1 MFIVAFA
8 FFGVAIY
15 LVWQWKQSQNTHSSS
30 ATPSVWEDIDP
41 SDSTFT
47 PSEEVLNGNLDN
59 IPEPAAW
66 KIYKNQGFG
75 FSLNVPR
82 KVLGV
87 DRCKNTKFEAPVVVL
102 EDLNTSSVFI
112 VPEYYYD
119 KYTPGGAQAKD
130 NSDQITFVEDDPV
143 NTGDPNLLDTDGDGV
158 FDCRKKIY
166 TLPLVRNEVTKGA
179 RADRI
184 PLLGN
189 PDLGVSLRTAR
200 IENTTSLNDFIRNI
214 FGQGCALTKKEELSD
229 QKGVYRLG
237 ISKTGDKDSKGKEL
251 PCATDKVSDIFY
263 NPTKNKLAYAYLPAA
278 GILSS
283 NEGKIYDEDMI
294 ASVRLD

>member
-1 MFIVAFA
+1 MFVVAFA
-8 FFGVAIY
+8 FFGAAIY
-15 LVWQWKQSQNTHSSS
+15 LVWQWKQSQNMHSSS
-30 ATPSVWEDIDP
+30 STPSAWEDIDP

-59 IPEPAAW
+59 IAEPAAW
-66 KIYKNQGFG
+66 KIYKNGGMG

-119 KYTPGGAQAKD
+119 KYTPGSTQVKD
-130 NSDQITFVEDDPV
+130 ASGQITFVEDDPV

-166 TLPLVRNEVTKGA
+166 TLPLVRNGVTNGA
-179 RADRI
+179 RADKI

-200 IENTTSLNDFIRNI
+200 IENTTSLNDFIQNV
-214 FGQGCALTKKEELSD
+214 FGRGCALTKKEELPD

-237 ISKTGDKDSKGKEL
+237 ISKTGAKDDRGKEL
-251 PCATDKVSDIFY
+251 ACATDKVSDILY
-263 NPTKNKLAYAYLPAA
+263 NPTKNRLAYAYLPEA
-278 GILSS
+278 GILFSD
-283 NEGKIYDEDMI
+283 EAKIYDEDMI